1 MEGIIRIR
9 MLRMND
15 RISIRQNLWHRVVVG
30 HDNINPHRLGHGNGL
45 IARYPIVHRDN
56 QGNALLLDKV
66 FVDTLI
72 GTIAVC
78 EAVG

>member
-1 MEGIIRIR
+1 
-9 MLRMND
+9 MND
-15 RISIRQNLWHRVVVG
+15 RIGIWQNLWHRVVVG
-30 HDNINPHRLGHGNGL
+30 HDDINSHRLGHGNGL
-45 IARYPIVHRDN
+45 IARDPIVHRDN

-78 EAVG
+78 KAVG

>member
-1 MEGIIRIR
+1 MVIR
-9 MLRMND
+9 
-15 RISIRQNLWHRVVVG
+15 
-30 HDNINPHRLGHGNGL
+30 HDNINSHRLGHGNGL
-45 IARYPIVHRDN
+45 IARDPIVHRDN

-66 FVDTLI
+66 VVDTLI